1 MKYFSYQHS
10 FTSLLGPYG
19 HAITEE
25 MASAHLIEHGKVL
38 VHFIIYK
45 YESPQHRNE

>member
-1 MKYFSYQHS
+1 MTYVPYQHS

-25 MASAHLIEHGKVL
+25 MAGAQLIEHGKVI

>member
-1 MKYFSYQHS
+1 MPYFPYQHS
-10 FTSLLGPYG
+10 FSSLLGPYG

-25 MASAHLIEHGKVL
+25 MAGAHLIEHGKVT

-45 YESPQHRNE
+45 SESPQHRSE